1 MEQAIELCYNFSI
14 HNNGQAGEKMKY
26 SVRLSD
32 AVHMMIYIEVA
43 DGALCSSAA
52 IAESIKTNPA
62 YVRQLMMKLRKA
74 GLLQSVHGHA
84 MPRLARQP
92 EKISLLDVYK
102 AVEGDKPLLHLD
114 ANINPSCDIGVN
126 IQYALKGY
134 YEQIQEQIEREM
146 AQIKL
151 SDVMKDFLNVYQQ
164 MSKLQ
169 TLSEN

>member
-1 MEQAIELCYNFSI
+1 
-14 HNNGQAGEKMKY
+14 MKY

-43 DGALCSSAA
+43 TGAVCSSAA
-52 IAESIKTNPA
+52 IAESIRTNPA
-62 YVRQLMMKLRKA
+62 YVRQMMMKLRKA

-84 MPRLARQP
+84 MPSLTRRP
-92 EKISLLDVYK
+92 EEISLLDIYK

-114 ANINPSCDIGVN
+114 ANINPECDIGVT

-134 YEQIQEQIEREM
+134 YEQIQEHIEREM

-151 SDVMKDFLNVYQQ
+151 SDVMEDFLKAYQQ
-164 MSKLQ
+164 APSIQVQ
-169 TLSEN
+169 TETDP

>member
-1 MEQAIELCYNFSI
+1 
-14 HNNGQAGEKMKY
+14 MKY

-43 DGALCSSAA
+43 QGGICSSAA

-62 YVRQLMMKLRKA
+62 YVRQLMMKLRRA
-74 GLLQSVHGHA
+74 GLLKSVHGHA
-84 MPRLARQP
+84 MPSLTRRP
-92 EKISLLDVYK
+92 EEISLLDVYK

-114 ANINPSCDIGVN
+114 ANINPACDIGVS

-134 YEQIQEQIEREM
+134 YQQIQEHIEGEM

-151 SDVMKDFLNVYQQ
+151 SDVMKDFLSVYSREPKAQ
-164 MSKLQ
+164 S
-169 TLSEN
+169 